1 MINNVS
7 RLMKNN
13 WQTKKL
19 GDICTVIA
27 GQSPESKYYNNLGHG
42 LPFYQGKKEFK
53 EKFIG
58 APSTWT
64 TNTTKEACLDDIL
77 MSVRAPVGPVNF
89 STGRICIGRGL
100 AAIRTTEI
108 IDKEFLFNF
117 LLKHENEM
125 VGNIGAVFNSIN
137 KIQIENILI
146 PTPPL
151 HEQQRIVTILDKA
164 FSAIASI
171 KENAE
176 KNIKNAR
183 EIFDSYL
190 EKTISI
196 LYEHYEHV
204 RLSDLATDITDGD
217 HQPPPKS
224 QTGIP
229 FITIS
234 NIDKM
239 THKIDF
245 SNTFTVSKEYF
256 KKLKS
261 NRKPQKNDV
270 LYTVTGSFG
279 IPVVIDFNLDFCFQ
293 RHIGLIRPTTESSP
307 KWLYYLI
314 LSPQLLK
321 QANDSA
327 TGTAQKTV
335 SLKALRN
342 FVVPRVPLSEQQRI
356 IAQLDSISIET
367 KKLESIY
374 QKKLTLLDELKKSIL
389 QVAFSG
395 ELS

>member
-270 LYTVTGSFG
+270 LYTVTGSIG